1 MLCCMGTKKSNARQ
15 TLAMNMRLR
24 RAELEISQ
32 EKLAELA
39 DLHRTY
45 INSVECGQ
53 RNISL
58 DNVERIAKALKMSVA
73 DLLEGR

>member
-1 MLCCMGTKKSNARQ
+1 MGTKKLSAREI
-15 TLAMNMRLR
+15 LASNMRLR

-45 INSVECGQ
+45 INTVECGQ
-53 RNISL
+53 RNVSL
-58 DNVERIAKALKMSVA
+58 DNVERIAKALRVTIA
-73 DLLEGR
+73 DLFKLQQN